1 MLREVSMQPR
11 QNVLLELLARPFW
24 QLYLSLI
31 VMDSVLVI
39 IGSTILGSLQRMSDL
54 YFWSTLILL
63 IVAALPILFEIGT
76 SAKIAGKAI
85 KDGEKVG
92 SQLKDKKAT
101 FDLGARITYLF
112 GLAGITTFILAILT
126 LGIS

>member
-1 MLREVSMQPR
+1 MLREVTMQPR
-11 QNVLLELLARPFW
+11 QNVLLEILERPFW

-31 VMDSVLVI
+31 VMDSALVI
-39 IGSTILGSLQRMSDL
+39 IGSIILGSLQRMSDL

-63 IVAALPILFEIGT
+63 IVAALPILFELGT

-112 GLAGITTFILAILT
+112 GLAGITTFIFAILS

>member
-1 MLREVSMQPR
+1 MLREVTMQPR

-112 GLAGITTFILAILT
+112 GLGGITTFILAILT